1 MTKLQFRINQKI
13 EFVNEEGQLGIS
25 LVQDW
30 TKDYFMVTV
39 PLKGTEQQLLHVGDE
54 VTGIYYHD
62 DGKVYMFNSMV
73 LDRMVENIPLYKLSI
88 PDELTRVQ
96 RRSYV
101 RLDITMPVKYAE
113 VAKELESLLEE
124 NGWEGILQDSSIP
137 WETGTIMDIS
147 GGGINLAANRPLE
160 EGDRVYVYIRS
171 EELEIGIK
179 GEVVRR
185 YTKILDNVAVYHHGV
200 KFVEI
205 NEAERDR
212 IIGFIFKKYRE
223 IRHKGVES

>member
-1 MTKLQFRINQKI
+1 M
-13 EFVNEEGQLGIS
+13 
-25 LVQDW
+25 
-30 TKDYFMVTV
+30 
-39 PLKGTEQQLLHVGDE
+39 
-54 VTGIYYHD
+54 
-62 DGKVYMFNSMV
+62 
-73 LDRMVENIPLYKLSI
+73 
-88 PDELTRVQ
+88 Q

>member
-1 MTKLQFRINQKI
+1 M
-13 EFVNEEGQLGIS
+13 
-25 LVQDW
+25 
-30 TKDYFMVTV
+30 
-39 PLKGTEQQLLHVGDE
+39 GD
-54 VTGIYYHD
+54 GHHN
-62 DGKVYMFNSMV
+62 GH
-73 LDRMVENIPLYKLSI
+73 
-88 PDELTRVQ
+88 Q
-96 RRSYV
+96 R
-101 RLDITMPVKYAE
+101 
-113 VAKELESLLEE
+113 
-124 NGWEGILQDSSIP
+124 
-137 WETGTIMDIS
+137 
-147 GGGINLAANRPLE
+147 GGINLAANRPLE

-185 YTKILDNVAVYHHGV
+185 YTNILDNVAVYHHGV